1 MNNLGIISL
10 TAFTGQVSRLSGSF
24 KALLC
29 GTLFFLNGCHAP
41 GIGPKFSTDNVHVP
55 SNNGTLIVRPLQGD
69 PLLGQIQKTHA
80 GLTFTP
86 QFPFLAGQ
94 TYEAVFIGADGRQ
107 SAAVHTFP
115 IEAKAPELL
124 EVFPSGDTV
133 PANHLK
139 FYLHFSERMAQGN
152 IFRHF
157 RLIDLAT
164 GKPIEEPFRE
174 TELWSEDGKRL
185 TLWLH
190 PGRQKT
196 GVNLNVD
203 LGPVLEPRQ
212 RYALEIAP
220 DWESEAGMALAQAER
235 KVFTAEPV
243 DHTQPEP
250 RHWTVSAPQA
260 GSRRPLILTFE
271 APLDWALLH
280 TMLTVLDARDEGV
293 RGTLKVTRHETQWR
307 FVPDRPWSAGIHRV
321 RIGWELEDLAG
332 NNLLRLFEV
341 NLEQP
346 QAPAF
351 AGPRYL
357 EFRTR

>member
-1 MNNLGIISL
+1 MNNLGI
-10 TAFTGQVSRLSGSF
+10 TQKHPFTNRVSGLKIVWGF
-24 KALLC
+24 VILL
-29 GTLFFLNGCHAP
+29 GFAGC
-41 GIGPKFSTDNVHVP
+41 STPP
-55 SNNGTLIVRPLQGD
+55 SWHFEIDSITVQHPNGTLQVRPLGGQ
-69 PLLGQIQKTHA
+69 PLLGTTHQSA
-80 GLTFTP
+80 TELRFTP

-107 SAAVHTFP
+107 SAVVHTFP
-115 IEAKAPELL
+115 IEAPAPELL
-124 EVFPSGDTV
+124 EVFPSGDKV

-164 GKPIEEPFRE
+164 SKPVEEPFRE
-174 TELWSEDGKRL
+174 TELWSDDGKRL

-196 GVNLNVD
+196 GVNLNVE
-203 LGPVLEPRQ
+203 LGPVLEPRR

-220 DWESEAGMALAQAER
+220 DWKSEAGVALARAGR
-235 KVFTAEPV
+235 KVFTTEPA
-243 DHTQPEP
+243 DRTQPEP

-260 GSRRPLILTFE
+260 VSRAPLILTFE
-271 APLDWALLH
+271 GPLDWALLH
-280 TMLTVLDARDEGV
+280 TMLTVLDARDGEV
-293 RGTLKVTRHETQWR
+293 PGTLEVTRHETQWR
-307 FVPDRPWSAGIHRV
+307 FVPDRPWAADIHRV

-346 QAPAF
+346 NAPAF

-357 EFRTR
+357 EFQTR